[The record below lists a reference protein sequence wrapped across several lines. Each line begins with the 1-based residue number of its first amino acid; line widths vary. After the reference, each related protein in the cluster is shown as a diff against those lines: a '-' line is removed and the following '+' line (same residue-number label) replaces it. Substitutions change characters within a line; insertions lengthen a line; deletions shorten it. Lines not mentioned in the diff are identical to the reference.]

1 MKRIT
6 LILLVLALGCGDDDV
21 VTDAGPGTDGG
32 PGMDA
37 GPGIDGGPDFDGGPD
52 AGMAPPVYAFESQFE
67 AGESSVSYSGQI
79 FRHVLIDDLN
89 TFVSGLADA
98 IDSGTAGLDSAVG
111 IRASLDFYVR
121 FDDAGLAESIRL
133 TTTPA
138 ALQTTYEDLSS
149 AKDLVGKLAGQDGR
163 DHRDFSTEF
172 AGWDSALGESTPTSP
187 IEYLDAL
194 LDEIARLGELR
205 ANGESPTG
213 PGGEV
218 LPPYLTADGLD
229 LQQLL
234 QKFLLSAVAFS
245 QGADDY
251 LDEGFES
258 PNTQREGSTYSEL
271 EHAWDEGFGY
281 YGAAQDFMLYTND
294 EIASKGGRDDW
305 QGAHDSD
312 GDGAID
318 LRSERFFGAAVN
330 AAKRDRGST
339 TATTIG
345 RTAFLAFYEGRGI
358 IASGDTSPGAVA
370 RLGMVRDT
378 AVRAWEEAIVATA
391 IHYINDTVADMEA
404 IGTDEY
410 SFEDHAKHWA
420 ELKGFI
426 FAPQFNPRSPLSV
439 EDFAMVHTLIQ
450 DRPVLE
456 AADAAGAIADFTTAR
471 SLLADAYGFDSADV
485 ENW

>member
-1 MKRIT
+1 MKRIS
-6 LILLVLALGCGDDDV
+6 LICLVLALGCGDDDV
-21 VTDAGPGTDGG
+21 VTDAGPGTDVG
-32 PGMDA
+32 PNADA
-37 GPGIDGGPDFDGGPD
+37 GPD
-52 AGMAPPVYAFESQFE
+52 AGMTTPVYAFESQFE
-67 AGESSVSYSGQI
+67 AAESSVSYSGQI

-89 TFVSGLADA
+89 TFVGGLGDA
-98 IDSGTAGLDSAVG
+98 IDSGTAGLDTAAG

-138 ALQTTYEDLSS
+138 AMQMTYEDLSS

-163 DHRDFSTEF
+163 DHRDFTMEF
-172 AGWDSALGESTPTSP
+172 AGWGSALGESTPTSP

-205 ANGESPTG
+205 ANGESPVG

-229 LQQLL
+229 LKQLL

-251 LDEGFES
+251 LDEGLDS
-258 PNTQREGSTYSEL
+258 PNTQSEGDAYSEL

-281 YGAAQDFMLYTND
+281 YGAAQDFMLYTAD
-294 EIASKGGRDDW
+294 EIASEGGRDDW
-305 QGAHDSD
+305 QGAHDSN
-312 GDGAID
+312 GDGSID
-318 LRSERFFGAAVN
+318 LRYERFFGASLN

-339 TATTIG
+339 SMTTMG
-345 RTAFLAFYEGRGI
+345 SRAFLAFHEGRTI
-358 IASGDTSPGAVA
+358 IASGDTSPDATA
-370 RLGMVRDT
+370 RLGVARDA
-378 AVRAWEEAIVATA
+378 AVLAWEESIAATA

-404 IGTDEY
+404 MSTDDY
-410 SFEDHAKHWA
+410 SFIDHAKHWS

-426 FAPQFNPRSPLSV
+426 FAPQFNPRSPLSAA
-439 EDFAMVHTLIQ
+439 DFGMVHTLIR
-450 DRPVLE
+450 DRPVLVE
-456 AADAAGAIADFTTAR
+456 ADAAAAIADFITAR
-471 SLLADAYGFDSADV
+471 GLLAAAYGFESADV

>member
-1 MKRIT
+1 MILNVIIINGADSMKRISF
-6 LILLVLALGCGDDDV
+6 ICLVLALGCGDDDMSLQDSGAI
-21 VTDAGPGTDGG
+21 DAANADAATDGG
-32 PGMDA
+32 TA
-37 GPGIDGGPDFDGGPD
+37 ST
-52 AGMAPPVYAFESQFE
+52 VYAFESQFE

-89 TFVSGLADA
+89 AFVAGLADA
-98 IDSGTAGLDSAVG
+98 IDSGTAGLDTAAG

-121 FDDAGLAESIRL
+121 FDDAGLAETIRL

-138 ALQTTYEDLSS
+138 ALQMTYEDLSS

-163 DHRDFSTEF
+163 DHRDFSAEF

-229 LQQLL
+229 LKQLL

-251 LDEGFES
+251 LDEGLDS
-258 PNTQREGSTYSEL
+258 PNTQSEGNAYSEL

-294 EIASKGGRDDW
+294 EIASEGGRDDW

-312 GDGAID
+312 EDGAID
-318 LRSERFFGAAVN
+318 LRSERFFGASLN
-330 AAKRDRGST
+330 AAKRDRGSMSMT
-339 TATTIG
+339 TMG
-345 RTAFLAFYEGRGI
+345 SRAFLAFHEGRGI
-358 IASGDTSPGAVA
+358 IASGDTSAEAVA
-370 RLGMVRDT
+370 GLGEARDA
-378 AVRAWEEAIVATA
+378 AVRAWEESIAATA
-391 IHYINDTVADMEA
+391 IHYINDTIADMEA
-404 IGTDEY
+404 IGTDDY
-410 SFEDHAKHWA
+410 SFEDHAKHWS

-426 FAPQFNPRSPLSV
+426 FAPQFNPRSPLSAA
-439 EDFAMVHTLIQ
+439 DFAMVHALIQ
-450 DRPVLE
+450 DRPVLA
-456 AADAAGAIADFTTAR
+456 AADVDAAVSDFISAR
-471 SLLADAYGFDSADV
+471 ALLAAAYGFESADA